1 METQRYNGATDKHSA
16 VFENGRYTVD
26 LFCSL
31 LLAALFLSSGCTS
44 IPSDKLTAF
53 SQGVTTAKTQA
64 NTVFTA
70 VNTLTSAVIIDYAAT
85 QPSLNDKNLFAVLDA
100 PSMAKWDQVFSALEK
115 YSQSLILLTSKDI
128 TKDYKSAT
136 VDLAS
141 QINETSTKLQKEGFI
156 SSAPQLSAGVATAFS
171 ELGNILIKA
180 KASADAKATIRQTD
194 PVVRTVFNNMADVI
208 GATTKDG
215 IRGAVHGNWENLK
228 GQKKNDFLQA
238 DAGKRHDIVA
248 AYAEI
253 KDKQT
258 AQDLALA
265 SLQRSLRAL
274 ADAHHALAQDSRFEV
289 DAAVAVVKS
298 EANDTKDVYNRL
310 KTALDT
316 KH

>member
-1 METQRYNGATDKHSA
+1 MITQRYNSIAAKHSA
-16 VFENGRYTVD
+16 VFEGDRYKVK
-26 LFCSL
+26 LLSSL
-31 LLAALFLSSGCTS
+31 LLAALFLSSGCAS
-44 IPSDKLTAF
+44 IPSDKLSAF

-64 NTVFTA
+64 NTAFTA

-128 TKDYKSAT
+128 TKEYKTAT

-180 KASADAKATIRQTD
+180 KANSDAKATIRQTD
-194 PVVRTVFNNMADVI
+194 PVVRMIFNNMADAI
-208 GATTKDG
+208 GATTRDG
-215 IRGAVHGNWENLK
+215 IRGVVHANWENLK
-228 GQKKNDFLQA
+228 AQKKNDFLQA
-238 DAGKRHDIVA
+238 DMGKKHEIVA
-248 AYAEI
+248 AYADV

-258 AQDLALA
+258 TQDLALA

-274 ADAHHALAQDSRFEV
+274 ADAHHALAQDSKFEV

-298 EANDTKDVYNRL
+298 EANDTKDIYNRM
-310 KTALDT
+310 KTALET